1 MKGFQIITRM
11 RTFLIIWF
19 GQLISIIGSGLTGFG
34 LSVWIFEKTG
44 QALPIALNAL
54 FFNLPRVLLAPI
66 AGAIADRYNRRHIM
80 ILADSGAAVTT
91 LGVVALLFTGRLE
104 VWHIYL
110 STAISSCFGAFQD
123 PAYRASI
130 TMLVPKDDLA
140 RAGGLDQM
148 SFAVQSILT
157 PLLAGV
163 LYAGFGLKAIILIDF
178 VTFFFAVGALAL
190 VHIPQPK
197 ATSVAAE
204 DRQRNRMWREAAFGW
219 KYLLERPGLFGLLWY
234 YAVVNFFLTLS
245 GVLFAPLV
253 LSYGTPTEM
262 GVVQTFGGV
271 AMLVGG
277 LIMSIWGGP
286 KSRRIWGVIAAI
298 ALSGFGYLLA
308 GLRPSTLLIASAQF
322 VILFFIP
329 ISAAISQAVW
339 QMKVAP
345 EIQGRVFAIRGM
357 IAFSIMPV
365 ANIAAGILADKVFE
379 PLMADGGILSG
390 TIIGATIG
398 VGAGRGIA
406 LIFIIS
412 AFFLWLSSLYAF
424 ATPRIRNLEVEI
436 PDAIPDKPRE
446 AQPEVGGVQEREM
459 APALG
464 G

>member
-1 MKGFQIITRM
+1 M

-157 PLLAGV
+157 PLIAGV

-365 ANIAAGILADKVFE
+365 ANIAAGLLADKVFE
-379 PLMADGGILSG
+379 PLMAHGGILSG

-436 PDAIPDKPRE
+436 PDAIPDKPSE
-446 AQPEVGGVQEREM
+446 VQPEIGGIQEREM

>member
-1 MKGFQIITRM
+1 
-11 RTFLIIWF
+11 
-19 GQLISIIGSGLTGFG
+19 
-34 LSVWIFEKTG
+34 
-44 QALPIALNAL
+44 
-54 FFNLPRVLLAPI
+54 
-66 AGAIADRYNRRHIM
+66 
-80 ILADSGAAVTT
+80 
-91 LGVVALLFTGRLE
+91 
-104 VWHIYL
+104 
-110 STAISSCFGAFQD
+110 
-123 PAYRASI
+123 
-130 TMLVPKDDLA
+130 
-140 RAGGLDQM
+140 
-148 SFAVQSILT
+148 
-157 PLLAGV
+157 
-163 LYAGFGLKAIILIDF
+163 
-178 VTFFFAVGALAL
+178 
-190 VHIPQPK
+190 
-197 ATSVAAE
+197 
-204 DRQRNRMWREAAFGW
+204 MWREAAFGW

-436 PDAIPDKPRE
+436 PDAIPDKPSE
-446 AQPEVGGVQEREM
+446 VQPEIGGIQEREM